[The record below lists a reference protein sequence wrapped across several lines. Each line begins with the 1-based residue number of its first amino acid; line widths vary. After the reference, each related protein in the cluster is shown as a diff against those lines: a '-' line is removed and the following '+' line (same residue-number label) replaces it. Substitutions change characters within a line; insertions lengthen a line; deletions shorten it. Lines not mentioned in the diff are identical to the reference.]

1 MITELS
7 CGPDIQDAREFLEQN
22 GLSFEEGCDDLIGIH
37 EMDRLV
43 AVGARAGNILKMFA
57 VDAAHQGGPLLG
69 ELVTTLVGRGY
80 AAGYDSLFVFTKPE
94 YVISFEALNFSLLAN
109 QGQAALLEFGKGLE
123 RWLATNRA
131 LVRPG
136 QNGAV
141 VMNCNP
147 FTLGHR
153 FLVEEAAR
161 QLDNLYLFVVREE
174 RSLFPFDVRYR
185 LVKKGVA
192 DLANVVV
199 LETSHYAISGAT
211 FPTYFLKAND
221 QSARIQMELDLTL
234 FATRIAPFFGITRR
248 FAGSEPG
255 CEMTECYNQVM
266 KRLLPLYGMELVE
279 IERIRTASGFISA
292 SRVRDLLGRGDLEAI
307 RELVPPTTLAFLLS
321 DEAGPIR
328 KKLSQFKLIQDYT
341 LPPPAP
347 PAGSR
352 RM

>member
-7 CGPDIQDAREFLEQN
+7 CSRDIQDARLFLERN

-57 VDAAHQGGPLLG
+57 VDPDHQGGPILG
-69 ELVTTLVGRGY
+69 ELVTTLIGRGF
-80 AAGYDSLFVFTKPE
+80 AAGFDSLFVFTKPE
-94 YVISFEALNFSLLAN
+94 YVISFEALNFSLLAS

-123 RWLATNRA
+123 RWLATHRS

-136 QNGAV
+136 NNGAV

-153 FLVEEAAR
+153 HLVETAAR

-174 RSLFPFDVRYR
+174 RSLFPFDARYR

-192 DLANVVV
+192 DIAKVIV
-199 LETSHYAISGAT
+199 LDTSHYAVSGAT
-211 FPTYFLKAND
+211 FPTYFLKRND
-221 QSARIQMELDLTL
+221 RAARIQMELDLIL
-234 FATRIAPFFGITRR
+234 FASRIAPFFGISRR
-248 FAGSEPG
+248 FAGSEPCCG
-255 CEMTECYNQVM
+255 MTDCYNEVM

-279 IERIRTASGFISA
+279 VERIRTAAGFISA
-292 SRVRDLLGRGDLEAI
+292 SAVRQLLGRGDIQAL

-321 DEAGPIR
+321 DEAEPIR
-328 KKLSQFKLIQDYT
+328 SKLQNRN
-341 LPPPAP
+341 
-347 PAGSR
+347 G
-352 RM
+352 